1 MKNKIFFAMV
11 VPVLCFGADFTR
23 EQICKAT
30 IATVMFKQPSIMV
43 SKKLADGDVKVFY
56 ARNDGT
62 KWAYKCK
69 INEQNILWGSIDG
82 RWRNEDIITYSTQ
95 KQTITI
101 NKTTSGTER
110 IIKSF
115 EKNQL

>member
-1 MKNKIFFAMV
+1 MKDKIFFAML
-11 VPVLCFGADFTR
+11 VPVLCFGTEFTR

-43 SKKLADGDVKVFY
+43 SKKLSNGDIKVSY
-56 ARNDGT
+56 IRNNGT

-69 INEQNILWGSIDG
+69 INGQNILWGNIEG
-82 RWRNEDIITYSTQ
+82 RWRDEDIITYSTQ

-101 NKTTSGTER
+101 NKITSGAER
-110 IIKSF
+110 TIKSF